1 MHHYFLLVAGDREV
15 AGVVSPG
22 ADGGSDFLEEGLG
35 GGWFEAKVG
44 SDFEVEVEVEGV
56 VGFGDVK
63 A

>member
-1 MHHYFLLVAGDREV
+1 MHHDFLIVAGDREM
-15 AGVVSPG
+15 AGVVAPS

-35 GGWFEAKVG
+35 GDRLEAKVG
-44 SDFEVEVEVEGV
+44 SDFEGEVEVEGV

>member
-1 MHHYFLLVAGDREV
+1 M
-15 AGVVSPG
+15 AGVVAPS

-35 GGWFEAKVG
+35 GDRLEAKVG
-44 SDFEVEVEVEGV
+44 SDFEGEVEVEGV